1 MVVVEKHGESSL
13 QIRQCENSLQS
24 CRGESRRNLNLIRL
38 DAFSSGMN
46 LEETVDYLAAEFDLQ
61 RSEHVRETG
70 ESVAEL
76 RD

>member
-1 MVVVEKHGESSL
+1 MSGGTEPIHEPVFKFERLGRNISL
-13 QIRQCENSLQS
+13 ISL
-24 CRGESRRNLNLIRL
+24 GALSR
-38 DAFSSGMN
+38 DMS
-46 LEETVDYLAAEFDLQ
+46 LEETVDYLAEELDLQ